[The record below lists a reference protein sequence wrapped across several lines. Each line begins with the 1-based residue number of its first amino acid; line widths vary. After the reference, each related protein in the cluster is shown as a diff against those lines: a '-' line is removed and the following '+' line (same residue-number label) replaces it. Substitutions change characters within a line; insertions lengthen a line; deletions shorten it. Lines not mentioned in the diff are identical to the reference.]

1 MNLRLIALSAL
12 PVAVS
17 LACAA
22 GTAPSGGT
30 GGSNTTDLSDGSDL
44 STDAPPGSGGSVV
57 GGSGGTNS
65 TDLGSDLGSDLS
77 ATGGSDCGAQLP
89 VTYRDFKA
97 YPAHVDFEISAK
109 GITDQNGDVYK
120 GWNDAGCGM
129 VLDTL
134 DASRKPILYT
144 GAPDQ
149 NDGLNVKFGLG
160 RQQRVV
166 SGPGCWAEGGYDRT
180 LDCMVQTCQKWTF
193 DSIPTS
199 EITSEASFADW
210 YHTTAGT
217 NMEIPS
223 TLPLVDGTYDSA
235 AFFPI
240 DEQGFGNEG
249 RAHNYHF
256 TTESHVEF
264 EYQTGQNFT
273 FRGDDDLWIFVNG
286 NLELDLGGLHQ
297 ALKGTI
303 NFDTLG
309 LTAGQKYNMDIFHAE
324 RQTEDSNFRIE
335 TNITCFKEVIVK

>member
-1 MNLRLIALSAL
+1 MNLRLIAFSTL

-22 GTAPSGGT
+22 GNPSGGS
-30 GGSNTTDLSDGSDL
+30 GGSGSDL
-44 STDAPPGSGGSVV
+44 ADGTDIATDAPPGSGGTFV
-57 GGSGGTNS
+57 GGSGGNNS
-65 TDLGSDLGSDLS
+65 SDLGSDLGSDLTAS
-77 ATGGSDCGAQLP
+77 TGGSSCGAQLP

-97 YPAHVDFEISAK
+97 YPAHQDFEISAK
-109 GITDQNGDVYK
+109 NILDQNGDVYK

-166 SGPGCWAEGGYDRT
+166 SGPGCWVDGPYDSS
-180 LDCMVQTCQKWTF
+180 LDCLVQTCKRWEF

-199 EITSEASFADW
+199 EITSETSFADW
-210 YHTTAGT
+210 YHTNA
-217 NMEIPS
+217 NSMEIIT
-223 TLPLVDGTYDSA
+223 TLPLANGVYDST

-240 DEQGFGNEG
+240 DNQGFGNEG

-256 TTESHVEF
+256 TTESHVQF
-264 EYQTGQNFT
+264 EYQPGQVFT
-273 FRGDDDLWIFVNG
+273 FRGDDDLWIFVN
-286 NLELDLGGLHQ
+286 NALELDLGGLHQ

-324 RQTEDSNFRIE
+324 RQTDASNFRIE
-335 TNITCFKEVIVK
+335 TNITCFEEVVVK